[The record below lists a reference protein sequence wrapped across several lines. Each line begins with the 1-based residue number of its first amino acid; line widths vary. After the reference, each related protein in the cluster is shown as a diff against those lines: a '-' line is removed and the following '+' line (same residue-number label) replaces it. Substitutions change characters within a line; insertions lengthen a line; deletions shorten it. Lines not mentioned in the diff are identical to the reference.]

1 MYTPPMNSNNCLLIL
16 LLVVFVVPFPFQIV
30 SFASTGASLK
40 VLRRSQ
46 FGLQEGGTDEGA
58 KDGENPKGKGKGRGK
73 GRGRKGKG
81 RGRGKSNKASQGDDQ
96 NKEDDPTE
104 PVVEEPPP
112 VKIPEAP
119 KTPAEVDVAQKEKG
133 GPPKRTRKPKV
144 EKEEPEQSAGSQ
156 VKKAKSSKAPKGKN
170 AQSQEEAE
178 KVEVNP
184 KSEPAKKRTTKEV
197 EQKDGGKVEE
207 AKKKRVRHSE
217 SQTFARRNQPTTPFG
232 KAKWVALRAAFIAKV
247 KPFLEFYSAHE
258 DCCSKNVIRFLK
270 LYV

>member
-1 MYTPPMNSNNCLLIL
+1 MYTPPMNSNNYLLVL

-46 FGLQEGGTDEGA
+46 FGLQEGGAGEGA
-58 KDGENPKGKGKGRGK
+58 EDGENPKGKGKGRGK

-81 RGRGKSNKASQGDDQ
+81 KGRGKSNKASQQDDQ
-96 NKEDDPTE
+96 NKEDDPNE
-104 PVVEEPPP
+104 PVVEETPP

-119 KTPAEVDVAQKEKG
+119 KTPAEVIAAQKEKDV
-133 GPPKRTRKPKV
+133 PKRTRKAKV
-144 EKEEPEQSAGSQ
+144 NQEEVEQSAGSEVQ
-156 VKKAKSSKAPKGKN
+156 TAKRSKAPKGKN
-170 AQSQEEAE
+170 AQTQEQVEHVEA
-178 KVEVNP
+178 NP
-184 KSEPAKKRTTKEV
+184 KSEPAKKRTKKDV

-207 AKKKRVRHSE
+207 GKKKRIRHTE
-217 SQTFARRNQPTTPFG
+217 SQTFARRIQPTTPFG
-232 KAKWVALRAAFIAKV
+232 KAKWVALRAAFIAKI